1 MRKVLNEQL
10 KLGEVEIS
18 KLVFD
23 PKSRDEIPQ
32 LLRGLQYIYC
42 NRELK
47 DKVFALLEEHI
58 KFSSTGRPGM
68 ELWKILVMGTL
79 RLNCNWNYDNL
90 KEMVDQHAG
99 IREMLGHVRWTDPVT
114 YPMQTL
120 KDNVSLL
127 TPELLMQI
135 NDIVVAAGHNL
146 VKKNAGELRARCDSF
161 VVETNVHFPTD
172 INLLFDAV
180 RKSVELT
187 VRFCDECGISGWRQA
202 DFLLKKM
209 RSQKHHCERLKHSTS
224 KDPRK
229 QYKKEQGIKDA
240 HAEYLKQGIKLIDR
254 VTETTKR
261 ALSQSA
267 VTIMEAA
274 QIVEIDRFVA
284 DSRHQ
289 INLVERR
296 VLKGEIIPHKDK
308 IFSLFET
315 HTEWICKGKAG
326 TPQELGLRVG
336 IVEDHYGYILT
347 HMVMEKA
354 VDSTVAEAL
363 ISDAKKRFPKLY
375 SCSTDKGYWSPENQ
389 EKLKTVLPVSA
400 ILKKGRLS
408 QIDRERQESAE
419 FKKAHK
425 KHQAVESAINALEN
439 HGLDYCPDRG
449 IKGFKRYVALAV
461 TARNLQ
467 KLGAELQ
474 KQELARLKHSQAIKA
489 GIKRKKESVQAA

>member
-42 NRELK
+42 NHELK

-79 RLNCNWNYDNL
+79 RLNCNWNYDHL

-99 IREMLGHVRWTDPVT
+99 IREMLGHVRWIDLVK

-135 NDIVVAAGHNL
+135 NDVVVTAGHNL

-172 INLLFDAV
+172 INLLYDAV
-180 RKSVELT
+180 RKSVELS
-187 VRFCDECGISGWRQA
+187 VRLCDECGIPGWRQS
-202 DFLLKKM
+202 DFLLKKL
-209 RSQKHHCERLKHSTS
+209 RKQKHYCEKLKHSIS
-224 KDPRK
+224 KDPVKKAEKVQAIKNAYNNYIALRNSASDIIVVVQIIEIERFIAYAKK
-229 QYKKEQGIKDA
+229 QA
-240 HAEYLKQGIKLIDR
+240 
-254 VTETTKR
+254 
-261 ALSQSA
+261 
-267 VTIMEAA
+267 
-274 QIVEIDRFVA
+274 
-284 DSRHQ
+284 
-289 INLVERR
+289 NLVDRR
-296 VLKGEIIPHKDK
+296 VLNDEVIPHEDK
-308 IFSLFET
+308 IFSFFEPQ
-315 HTEWICKGKAG
+315 TEWICKGKAG

-336 IVEDHYGYILT
+336 IVEDHHGFILT

-354 VDSTVAEAL
+354 VDSTVAEEL

-375 SCSTDKGYWSPENQ
+375 SYSTDKSFWSPENQ
-389 EKLKTVLPVSA
+389 EKLKAVIPVPA
-400 ILKKGRLS
+400 IPKKGRLS
-408 QIDRERQESAE
+408 QADRERQESEE
-419 FKKAHK
+419 FQKARK

-439 HGLDYCPDRG
+439 HGLDYCPDHG
-449 IKGFKRYVALAV
+449 IYGFKCYVALAV
-461 TARNLQ
+461 LARNIQ
-467 KLGAELQ
+467 KLGSELQ
-474 KQELARLKHSQAIKA
+474 KQEVARLKRSQAIKD
-489 GIKRKKESVQAA
+489 GIKRKKESERAA